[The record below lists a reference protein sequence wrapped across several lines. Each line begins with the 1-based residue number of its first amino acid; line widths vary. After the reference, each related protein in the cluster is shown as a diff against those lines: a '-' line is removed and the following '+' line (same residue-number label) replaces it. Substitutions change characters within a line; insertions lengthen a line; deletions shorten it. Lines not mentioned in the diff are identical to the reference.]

1 MDFAPEATK
10 NNCLTNAL
18 NATLVTMNGNE
29 LQLQNDMGNVETKA
43 KLPDGFIPLGTTELG
58 GIIYIVSYNPKDKK
72 SQIGSFPSP
81 QRYSST
87 ESKTKDKTWNI
98 SRENTEQILLSD
110 QIFNPGD
117 QFVYVV
123 NKFKEATITDPA
135 MSLLSYLY
143 DQQEGDPEDHFIK
156 ASVGLLTEDNKVIKL
171 YDVNNYITTDK
182 ANLEYQTITC
192 KFSGKLVL
200 VLQKVLYY
208 PNVSTKCLVEK
219 NVNEEDIY
227 KLYINTSLYN
237 LHEEEFNPVGLQ
249 IKLTFGNQTK
259 TKLIWQNIK
268 EFITDLDLTTLFG
281 IKPNINTPTLVN
293 IEVTPISSTMFNDTP
308 DVQET
313 FQSPGKDENGNNI
326 IITDT
331 LKGTLLKSCS
341 YSTSVDLSKVN
352 SGLVEMPIYNYLV
365 ADKHIYL
372 NYGFNIFTKQGQE
385 HQSTLYNIYC
395 INNNSVQSIY
405 EKDKVLDNKET
416 GNLNLELEKDNL
428 YVMYF
433 NIVLH
438 IEKTNE
444 DKKIPF
450 YRWLYTNTLFNQYSG
465 KYNDFNEII
474 PNLHIQSEAN
484 LQYSSQAIEVKQ
496 IVPGLYLKKGI
507 LTEQE
512 ATATEMYNLETTLSK
527 NTITLTSDY
536 ANIVITGLT
545 KDETSGKSGTFTIKN
560 TKEIQYDNV
569 DFSYLNNVIYV
580 NGFKDEV
587 SNVEAQKIFSIKSFD
602 VDKPLVFCPMSYANY
617 ISQDIPS
624 DNSLSVE
631 VRSEDGSDKS
641 ALEVWSSK
649 YIGNQLSSFD
659 ELTIGRVGY
668 AITLS
673 PELKKGIN
681 AVGISEYSSL
691 YKNTGNN
698 SNNHYER
705 IYCIFAPAI
714 DGANSVS
721 PCLIKISDAESLD
734 QTEQNS
740 GYLLLKKVFDTIYTY
755 RDISISGFQQANPID
770 YKTQCVLNGVVVDE
784 ESIQTSIE
792 LNDINIDIK
801 IGETNLS
808 TIVDQFN
815 KTFTT
820 IDQYNVT
827 INPEKK
833 KKIPTNI
840 YRKYV
845 IPSTLMQYTPEIS
858 EYVALD
864 PNGVNAYFFN
874 GISKDSEGNK
884 TQPYRFIDHKTMNKL
899 TINNSTILSELKLN
913 DTYYFNPSIINE
925 IRLVEDLPYLVFN
938 ANTSNLVTFQLSGGE
953 THPVLTRYNN
963 LEFIYKKNANRN

>member
-43 KLPDGFIPLGTTELG
+43 VLPKGFIPLGTTELG
-58 GIIYIVSYNPKDKK
+58 GIIYIVSYNPKDKM

-123 NKFKEATITDPA
+123 NQFKEATITDPA

-143 DQQEGDPEDHFIK
+143 DSEIGDPEDHFIK

-171 YDVNNYITTDK
+171 YDVNNYIITDK
-182 ANLEYQTITC
+182 DQVKYQTITC
-192 KFSGKLVL
+192 KFSGRLVL
-200 VLQKVLYY
+200 VLEKVLYY
-208 PNVSTKCLVEK
+208 PNVSTKCLVE
-219 NVNEEDIY
+219 NVNGKDIY
-227 KLYINTSLYN
+227 KLYVNTSLYN

-249 IKLTFGNQTK
+249 IKLTFGDQTK
-259 TKLIWQNIK
+259 TKLIWSNSK
-268 EFITDLDLTTLFG
+268 EFSTDLDLTTLFG
-281 IKPNINTPTLVN
+281 IKPNINTPTLVG
-293 IEVTPISSTMFNDTP
+293 IEVTPISNTMFNDTP
-308 DVQET
+308 NVQET
-313 FQSPGKDENGNNI
+313 FQHPGKDEDGNDI
-326 IITDT
+326 IITNIF
-331 LKGTLLKSCS
+331 KGTLLKSCS

-365 ADKHIYL
+365 SDKHIYL

-395 INNNSVQSIY
+395 VNNNGVIHIY
-405 EKDKVLDNKET
+405 KKDKVLDNKET
-416 GNLNLELEKDNL
+416 GNLNLELERDNL
-428 YVMYF
+428 YLMYF
-433 NIVLH
+433 NVVLY
-438 IEKTNE
+438 IEKTNQYKE
-444 DKKIPF
+444 IPF

-465 KYNDFNEII
+465 DYNDYNEII
-474 PNLHIQSEAN
+474 PNLHIQAEPN
-484 LQYSSQAIEVKQ
+484 LQYNSQTVEVKD

-512 ATATEMYNLETTLSK
+512 ATAKSTYNLKTTLVN

-536 ANIVITGLT
+536 AKIEITTPSINGQFKENISKKVAPV
-545 KDETSGKSGTFTIKN
+545 N
-560 TKEIQYDNV
+560 
-569 DFSYLNNVIYV
+569 FSSLNNVIFV
-580 NGFKDEV
+580 NNFEDTV

-624 DNSLSVE
+624 EDSLSVE
-631 VRSEDGSDKS
+631 VSSSDGSDKS
-641 ALEVWSSK
+641 ALELWSSGH
-649 YIGNQLSSFD
+649 IGHQLSSFD

-673 PELKKGIN
+673 PEPKNGTN

-691 YKNTGNN
+691 YKDTEND
-698 SNNHYER
+698 SNNRYER
-705 IYCIFAPAI
+705 IYCIFAPAVN
-714 DGANSVS
+714 GTNSVL
-721 PCLIKISDAESLD
+721 PCLIKISDAESLN

-740 GYLLLKKVFDTIYTY
+740 GYFLLRKVLDTIYTY

-770 YKTQCVLNGVVVDE
+770 YKIQCLVSGSIIADEAIPYTITLNQVD
-784 ESIQTSIE
+784 
-792 LNDINIDIK
+792 IDIK
-801 IGETNLS
+801 INNTNLQNLVACFRKDPS
-808 TIVDQFN
+808 ISSNINFN
-815 KTFTT
+815 
-820 IDQYNVT
+820 NVT
-827 INPEKK
+827 IAPEKEL
-833 KKIPTNI
+833 KIPTNV
-840 YRKYV
+840 YRKYL

-858 EYVALD
+858 EYIALD

-938 ANTSNLVTFQLSGGE
+938 AEESNLLTFQLSGGE
-953 THPVLTRYNN
+953 THPVLTRYNR
-963 LEFIYKKNANRN
+963 LEFIYKKNADKN

>member
-29 LQLQNDMGNVETKA
+29 LQLQNDMGNAETKA

-58 GIIYIVSYNPKDKK
+58 GIIYIVSYNPKNKK

-87 ESKTKDKTWNI
+87 ESNTKDKTWNI

-117 QFVYVV
+117 QFVFVV
-123 NKFKEATITDPA
+123 NELEKATVTDPA
-135 MSLLSYLY
+135 RSLLSYLY

-171 YDVNNYITTDK
+171 YDVNNYIITDK

-200 VLQKVLYY
+200 VLEKVLYY

-219 NVNEEDIY
+219 NVNGEDIY
-227 KLYINTSLYN
+227 KLYINTNLYN

-249 IKLTFGNQTK
+249 IKLTLGNQTK
-259 TKLIWQNIK
+259 TKLIWSNSK

-281 IKPNINTPTLVN
+281 IKPNINIPTLVN

-326 IITDT
+326 IITDI

-372 NYGFNIFTKQGQE
+372 NYGFNIFIEQGQE

-395 INNNSVQSIY
+395 VNNDGVIRIY
-405 EKDKVLDNKET
+405 KKDKVLDNKET

-428 YVMYF
+428 YLMYF
-433 NIVLH
+433 NVVLYN
-438 IEKTNE
+438 EKTNE
-444 DKKIPF
+444 PKKIPF

-465 KYNDFNEII
+465 KYNDFNERI
-474 PNLHIQSEAN
+474 PDLHIQSEVN
-484 LQYSSQAIEVKQ
+484 LQYSSQAIDVQQ
-496 IVPGLYLKKGI
+496 IVPGLYLKKGS

-512 ATATEMYNLETTLSK
+512 ATAKSIYNLTTTLIN

-536 ANIVITGLT
+536 AEIEITTPSIDGEFKENILR
-545 KDETSGKSGTFTIKN
+545 S
-560 TKEIQYDNV
+560 NV
-569 DFSYLNNVIYV
+569 PVNFSSLNNVVFV
-580 NGFKDEV
+580 NNFKDIV
-587 SNVEAQKIFSIKSFD
+587 QGVEAQKIFSIKNFD

-624 DNSLSVE
+624 DDSLSVE
-631 VRSEDGSDKS
+631 VKSVDGSDKS
-641 ALEVWSSK
+641 ALELWSSK
-649 YIGNQLSSFD
+649 YISNDLSSFD

-691 YKNTGNN
+691 YKNTGND

-705 IYCIFAPAI
+705 IYCIFAPAV
-714 DGANSVS
+714 DGANSVL
-721 PCLIKISDAESLD
+721 PCLIKISDAESLN
-734 QTEQNS
+734 QIEQNS
-740 GYLLLKKVFDTIYTY
+740 GYLLLKQVFDTIYTY

-770 YKTQCVLNGVVVDE
+770 YKTQCVINGSTVID
-784 ESIQTSIE
+784 ESIPHTITLHQIG
-792 LNDINIDIK
+792 IDIK
-801 IGETNLS
+801 IGNTNLHNLVEHFK
-808 TIVDQFN
+808 TISSEIN
-815 KTFTT
+815 LN
-820 IDQYNVT
+820 NVT
-827 INPEKK
+827 INPIEKLE
-833 KKIPTNI
+833 IPTNV
-840 YRKYV
+840 YRKYL
-845 IPSTLMQYTPEIS
+845 IPTTLMQYTPEIS
-858 EYVALD
+858 EYIALD

-938 ANTSNLVTFQLSGGE
+938 ANTSNLATFQLSGGG

>member
-29 LQLQNDMGNVETKA
+29 LQLQNDMGNAETKA

-58 GIIYIVSYNPKDKK
+58 GIIYIVSYNPKNKK

-87 ESKTKDKTWNI
+87 ESNTKDKTWNI

-117 QFVYVV
+117 QFVFVV
-123 NKFKEATITDPA
+123 NELEKATITDPA
-135 MSLLSYLY
+135 RSLLSYLY

-171 YDVNNYITTDK
+171 YDVNNYIITNK
-182 ANLEYQTITC
+182 EELNESKYQTITC

-200 VLQKVLYY
+200 VLEKVLYY

-219 NVNEEDIY
+219 NVNGEDIY
-227 KLYINTSLYN
+227 KLYINTNLYN
-237 LHEEEFNPVGLQ
+237 SHEEEFNPVGLQ
-249 IKLTFGNQTK
+249 IKLTLGNQTK
-259 TKLIWQNIK
+259 TKLIWSNSK
-268 EFITDLDLTTLFG
+268 KFITDLDLTTLFG
-281 IKPNINTPTLVN
+281 IKPNINIPTLVN

-308 DVQET
+308 DVQKT
-313 FQSPGKDENGNNI
+313 FQSPGKDENGNDI
-326 IITDT
+326 IITDI

-372 NYGFNIFTKQGQE
+372 NYGFNIFIEQGQE

-395 INNNSVQSIY
+395 VNNNNDVYSIY
-405 EKDKVLDNKET
+405 EKDIVLDNKET
-416 GNLNLELEKDNL
+416 GSLNLELEKDNL
-428 YVMYF
+428 YLMYF
-433 NIVLH
+433 NIVLYN
-438 IEKTNE
+438 EKTNKP
-444 DKKIPF
+444 KKIPF

-465 KYNDFNEII
+465 KYNDFNERI
-474 PNLHIQSEAN
+474 PDLHIYSEVN
-484 LQYSSQAIEVKQ
+484 LQYSSQAIEVQQ
-496 IVPGLYLKKGI
+496 IVPGLYLKKGS

-512 ATATEMYNLETTLSK
+512 ATAKSTYNLTTTLIN

-536 ANIVITGLT
+536 AKIEITTPSIDGEFKENI
-545 KDETSGKSGTFTIKN
+545 SRS
-560 TKEIQYDNV
+560 NV
-569 DFSYLNNVIYV
+569 SVNFSSLNNVVFV
-580 NGFKDEV
+580 NNFKDIV
-587 SNVEAQKIFSIKSFD
+587 QGVEAQKIFSIKNFD

-617 ISQDIPS
+617 ISQDIII
-624 DNSLSVE
+624 DDSLSVE
-631 VRSEDGSDKS
+631 VSSEDGLDKS
-641 ALEVWSSK
+641 ALELWSSK
-649 YIGNQLSSFD
+649 YIGNKLSSFD

-673 PELKKGIN
+673 PELKKSTN

-691 YKNTGNN
+691 YKNTGND

-714 DGANSVS
+714 DGANSVL
-721 PCLIKISDAESLD
+721 PCLIKISDAESLNK
-734 QTEQNS
+734 TEQNS
-740 GYLLLKKVFDTIYTY
+740 GYLLLRKVLDTIYTY

-770 YKTQCVLNGVVVDE
+770 YKTQCVINGSTVIDE
-784 ESIQTSIE
+784 AIPHTITLHQIG
-792 LNDINIDIK
+792 IDIK
-801 IGETNLS
+801 IGNTNLHNLVEHFK
-808 TIVDQFN
+808 TISSEINFN
-815 KTFTT
+815 
-820 IDQYNVT
+820 NVT
-827 INPEKK
+827 INPIEKLE
-833 KKIPTNI
+833 IPTNV
-840 YRKYV
+840 YRKYL
-845 IPSTLMQYTPEIS
+845 IPTTLMQYTPEIS
-858 EYVALD
+858 EYIALD

-938 ANTSNLVTFQLSGGE
+938 ADKSNLVTFQLSGGG

>member
-29 LQLQNDMGNVETKA
+29 LQLQNDMGNAETKA

-58 GIIYIVSYNPKDKK
+58 GIIYIVSYNPKNKK

-87 ESKTKDKTWNI
+87 ESNTKDKTWNI

-123 NKFKEATITDPA
+123 DENKLTN
-135 MSLLSYLY
+135 YLY
-143 DQQEGDPEDHFIK
+143 NSTNNLNQRFIK
-156 ASVGLLTEDNKVIKL
+156 TSVGLLTEDNKIIKL
-171 YDVNNYITTDK
+171 QDVSNFFITDATK
-182 ANLEYQTITC
+182 PNYQTINC
-192 KFSGKLVL
+192 KFSGRLVL
-200 VLQKVLYY
+200 ILEKVLYY
-208 PNVSTKCLVEK
+208 PNVSIKCLVDQNQHYILYLK
-219 NVNEEDIY
+219 SNLTNSNNEEF
-227 KLYINTSLYN
+227 
-237 LHEEEFNPVGLQ
+237 EAVGIQ
-249 IKLTFGNQTK
+249 ITLTIDNISRIQY
-259 TKLIWQNIK
+259 IWQSSKNFNTEID
-268 EFITDLDLTTLFG
+268 ITQLFD
-281 IKPNINTPTLVN
+281 NTVEVSSAKTLV
-293 IEVTPISSTMFNDTP
+293 IEVIPISASMAGDY
-308 DVQET
+308 DVSE
-313 FQSPGKDENGNNI
+313 GDHNGI
-326 IITDT
+326 
-331 LKGTLLKSCS
+331 LLKTCA
-341 YSTSVDLSKVN
+341 YSTNVDLSKVN
-352 SGLVEMPIYNYLV
+352 SGLVEMPIYNYFV
-365 ADKHIYL
+365 SDKQVNM
-372 NYGFNIFTKQGQE
+372 NYGFNIFTKPNQKVA
-385 HQSTLYNIYC
+385 NIRY
-395 INNNSVQSIY
+395 SIFNI
-405 EKDKVLDNKET
+405 EDGSPKIMSQFKELT
-416 GNLNLELEKDNL
+416 CKQYGNLDLSFDTNFKENNL
-428 YVMYF
+428 YVIRFTVWLLNKQESKDRLHPIYF
-433 NIVLH
+433 
-438 IEKTNE
+438 
-444 DKKIPF
+444 D
-450 YRWLYTNTLFNQYSG
+450 RWLYTNTLFNQYSG
-465 KYNDFNEII
+465 KYSDFDERI
-474 PNLHIQSEAN
+474 PNLHIQIEAN
-484 LQYSSQAIEVKQ
+484 LQYSSQAIEVQQ
-496 IVPGLYLKKGI
+496 IVPGLYLKKGS

-512 ATATEMYNLETTLSK
+512 ATATEIYNLKTTLSK

-560 TKEIQYDNV
+560 NKEIQDDGV

-587 SNVEAQKIFSIKSFD
+587 SNVEAQKIFSIKNFD

-624 DNSLSVE
+624 DDSLSVE
-631 VRSEDGSDKS
+631 VKSEDGSDKS

-649 YIGNQLSSFD
+649 YIGDGKQLSSFD

-673 PELKKGIN
+673 PELKKGAN

-698 SNNHYER
+698 SNNPYER

-714 DGANSVS
+714 DGANSVL
-721 PCLIKISDAESLD
+721 PCLIKISDAESLN

-740 GYLLLKKVFDTIYTY
+740 GYLLLRKVFDTIYTY

-770 YKTQCVLNGVVVDE
+770 YKTQCVLNGIVVDD
-784 ESIQTSIE
+784 ESIPAIIK

-808 TIVDQFN
+808 TIVAQFN
-815 KTFTT
+815 KTFKT
-820 IDQYNVT
+820 INQNNVT

-833 KKIPTNI
+833 KEVYTNI

-845 IPSTLMQYTPEIS
+845 IPSTLIQYTPEIS

-899 TINNSTILSELKLN
+899 TINNSNILSELKLN

-938 ANTSNLVTFQLSGGE
+938 ADKSNLATFNLSGGE
-953 THPVLTRYNN
+953 THPVLTRYNS
-963 LEFIYKKNANRN
+963 LEFIYKKNANKN

>member
-29 LQLQNDMGNVETKA
+29 LQLQNDMGNAETKA

-58 GIIYIVSYNPKDKK
+58 GIIYIVSYNPKNKK

-87 ESKTKDKTWNI
+87 ESNTKDKTWNI

-117 QFVYVV
+117 QFVYIV

-182 ANLEYQTITC
+182 SNLEYQTITC

-200 VLQKVLYY
+200 VLEKVLYY

-219 NVNEEDIY
+219 NINGEDIY

-237 LHEEEFNPVGLQ
+237 LNEEEFNPVGLQ
-249 IKLTFGNQTK
+249 IKLTLGNQTK
-259 TKLIWQNIK
+259 TKLIWSNSK
-268 EFITDLDLTTLFG
+268 KFITDLDLTTLFG
-281 IKPNINTPTLVN
+281 IKPNINIPTLVN

-326 IITDT
+326 IITDI

-372 NYGFNIFTKQGQE
+372 NYGFNIFIEQGQE

-395 INNNSVQSIY
+395 VNNDGVIRIY
-405 EKDKVLDNKET
+405 KKDKVLDNKET

-428 YVMYF
+428 YLMYF
-433 NIVLH
+433 NIVLYN
-438 IEKTNE
+438 EKTNE
-444 DKKIPF
+444 PKKIPF

-465 KYNDFNEII
+465 KYSDFDERI
-474 PNLHIQSEAN
+474 PDLHIQSEVN
-484 LQYSSQAIEVKQ
+484 LQYSSQAIDVQQ
-496 IVPGLYLKKGI
+496 IVPGLYLKKGS

-512 ATATEMYNLETTLSK
+512 ATAKSTYNLTTTLIN

-536 ANIVITGLT
+536 AKIEITTPSIDGEFKENI
-545 KDETSGKSGTFTIKN
+545 SRS
-560 TKEIQYDNV
+560 NV
-569 DFSYLNNVIYV
+569 PVNFSSLNNVVFV
-580 NGFKDEV
+580 NNFEDIVQG
-587 SNVEAQKIFSIKSFD
+587 VEAQKIFSIKNFD

-617 ISQDIPS
+617 ISQDIIS
-624 DNSLSVE
+624 DDSLSVE
-631 VRSEDGSDKS
+631 VKSVDGSDKS
-641 ALEVWSSK
+641 VIELWSSK
-649 YIGNQLSSFD
+649 YIGNELSSFD
-659 ELTIGRVGY
+659 KLTIGRVGY

-681 AVGISEYSSL
+681 AVDISEYSSL
-691 YKNTGNN
+691 YKNTGND
-698 SNNHYER
+698 STNHYER
-705 IYCIFAPAI
+705 IYCIFAPAV
-714 DGANSVS
+714 DGANSVL
-721 PCLIKISDAESLD
+721 PCLIKISDAESLN
-734 QTEQNS
+734 QIEQNS
-740 GYLLLKKVFDTIYTY
+740 GYFLLRKVLDTIYTY

-770 YKTQCVLNGVVVDE
+770 YKTQCVINGSTVID
-784 ESIQTSIE
+784 ESIPHTITLHQIG
-792 LNDINIDIK
+792 IDIK
-801 IGETNLS
+801 IGNTNLHNLVEHFK
-808 TIVDQFN
+808 TISSEIN
-815 KTFTT
+815 LN
-820 IDQYNVT
+820 NVT
-827 INPEKK
+827 INPIENLE
-833 KKIPTNI
+833 IPTNV

-858 EYVALD
+858 EYIALD

-938 ANTSNLVTFQLSGGE
+938 ANTSNLVTFQLSGGG

>member
-29 LQLQNDMGNVETKA
+29 LQLQNDMGNAETKA

-58 GIIYIVSYNPKDKK
+58 GIIYIVSYNPKNKK

-87 ESKTKDKTWNI
+87 ESNTKDKTWNI
-98 SRENTEQILLSD
+98 SRENTEQILLSN

-117 QFVYVV
+117 QFVFVV
-123 NKFKEATITDPA
+123 DELEKATVTDPA
-135 MSLLSYLY
+135 RSLLSYLY
-143 DQQEGDPEDHFIK
+143 DCQEGDPKDHFIK

-171 YDVNNYITTDK
+171 YDVNNYIITNK
-182 ANLEYQTITC
+182 EELNESKYQTITC

-200 VLQKVLYY
+200 VLEKVLYY

-219 NVNEEDIY
+219 NVNGKDIY

-237 LHEEEFNPVGLQ
+237 LNEEEFNPVGLQ
-249 IKLTFGNQTK
+249 IKLTLGNQTK
-259 TKLIWQNIK
+259 TKLIWSNSK

-281 IKPNINTPTLVN
+281 IKPNINIPTLVN

-313 FQSPGKDENGNNI
+313 FQRPGKDDNGNDI
-326 IITDT
+326 IITDI

-372 NYGFNIFTKQGQE
+372 NYGFNIFIEQGQE

-395 INNNSVQSIY
+395 VNNNDVYSIY
-405 EKDKVLDNKET
+405 EKDIVLDNKET

-428 YVMYF
+428 YLMYF
-433 NIVLH
+433 NIVLYN
-438 IEKTNE
+438 EKTNKP
-444 DKKIPF
+444 KKIPF

-465 KYNDFNEII
+465 KYNDFNERI
-474 PNLHIQSEAN
+474 PDLHIQSEAN
-484 LQYSSQAIEVKQ
+484 LQYSSQAIDVQQ
-496 IVPGLYLKKGI
+496 IVPGLYLKKGS

-512 ATATEMYNLETTLSK
+512 ATAKSTYDLTTTLIN

-536 ANIVITGLT
+536 AKIEITTPSIDGEFKENI
-545 KDETSGKSGTFTIKN
+545 SRS
-560 TKEIQYDNV
+560 NV
-569 DFSYLNNVIYV
+569 SVNFSSLNNVIFV
-580 NGFKDEV
+580 NNFKDIV
-587 SNVEAQKIFSIKSFD
+587 QGVEAQKIFSIKNFD
-602 VDKPLVFCPMSYANY
+602 VDKPLVFCPMSYTNY

-624 DNSLSVE
+624 DDSLSVE
-631 VRSEDGSDKS
+631 VKSVDGSDKS
-641 ALEVWSSK
+641 ALELWSSK
-649 YIGNQLSSFD
+649 YISNDLSSFD

-673 PELKKGIN
+673 PELKKGTN

-691 YKNTGNN
+691 YKNTGND

-705 IYCIFAPAI
+705 IYCIFAPAV
-714 DGANSVS
+714 DGANSVL
-721 PCLIKISDAESLD
+721 PCLIKISDAESLN
-734 QTEQNS
+734 QIEQNS
-740 GYLLLKKVFDTIYTY
+740 GYFLLRKVLDTIYTY

-770 YKTQCVLNGVVVDE
+770 YKTQCVINGSTVIDE
-784 ESIQTSIE
+784 AIPHTITLHQIG
-792 LNDINIDIK
+792 IDIK
-801 IGETNLS
+801 IGNTNLHNLVEHFK
-808 TIVDQFN
+808 TISSEIN
-815 KTFTT
+815 LN
-820 IDQYNVT
+820 NVT
-827 INPEKK
+827 INPIEEL
-833 KKIPTNI
+833 KIPTNV
-840 YRKYV
+840 YRKYL
-845 IPSTLMQYTPEIS
+845 IPTTLIQYTPEIS
-858 EYVALD
+858 EYIALD

-938 ANTSNLVTFQLSGGE
+938 ANTSNLATFQLSGGG

-963 LEFIYKKNANRN
+963 LEFIYKKNANKN